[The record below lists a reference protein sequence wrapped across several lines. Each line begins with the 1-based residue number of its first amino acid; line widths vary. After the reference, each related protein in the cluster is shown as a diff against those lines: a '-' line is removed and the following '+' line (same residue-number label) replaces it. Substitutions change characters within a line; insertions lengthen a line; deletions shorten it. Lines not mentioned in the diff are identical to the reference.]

1 MVKNL
6 EKAEIEK
13 EKKKAVKSRSRS
25 RSSPKQ
31 ISAKARARS
40 LGMAKKS
47 FSSSRI
53 VAMTSKMNTAMS
65 YKVTSNFCASF
76 DRYVQF
82 YIS

>member
-25 RSSPKQ
+25 RSPKQ

-82 YIS
+82 YSS